1 MGGVIVK
8 SNSEYAS
15 PLVVVKKGT
24 GEIRL
29 CVDYRQLN
37 NKTIKDAYPIPRI
50 DDSLEA
56 LGGAKVFSSFD
67 LKSAYHQIKI
77 VKEDQFKTAFSSPW
91 GLYEFTR
98 MPFGLTN
105 APATFQRVI
114 SNLFRS
120 EMYKFVV
127 CYLDDILVYSKTWKE
142 HLGHIEVVMMRLEEA
157 GFQLNTGKC
166 RLFINEIH
174 FLGFKISDKGIGTIP
189 DKIKTIIE

>member
-114 SNLFRS
+114 
-120 EMYKFVV
+120 
-127 CYLDDILVYSKTWKE
+127 
-142 HLGHIEVVMMRLEEA
+142 
-157 GFQLNTGKC
+157 
-166 RLFINEIH
+166 
-174 FLGFKISDKGIGTIP
+174 
-189 DKIKTIIE
+189 